1 MQQAAGNI
9 LQSLLSLCE
18 QTKGSDTSSYISK
31 MTQYLSVDHNS
42 NTIIIYGCMH
52 AGAMIDD
59 FNNAGKVRPYV
70 DRHTGWIPVSLQYM

>member
-1 MQQAAGNI
+1 
-9 LQSLLSLCE
+9 
-18 QTKGSDTSSYISK
+18 